1 VSEAEGSS
9 WRWKAFSQAGPGR
22 VEWAPGAVPPFG
34 NLFGLPVLV
43 GELLL
48 QREDIAFNAG
58 SRRVYRHAGAG
69 LRPAIGRSG
78 VPLREGAVAG
88 RVTAS

>member
-1 VSEAEGSS
+1 
-9 WRWKAFSQAGPGR
+9 
-22 VEWAPGAVPPFG
+22 
-34 NLFGLPVLV
+34 VLV